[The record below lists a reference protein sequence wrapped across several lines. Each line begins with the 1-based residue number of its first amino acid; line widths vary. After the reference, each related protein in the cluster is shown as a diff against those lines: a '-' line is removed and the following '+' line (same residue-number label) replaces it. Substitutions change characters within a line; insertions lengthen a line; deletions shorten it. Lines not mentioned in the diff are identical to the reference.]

1 MDKII
6 ELFKEYE
13 LFQQIG
19 VTLLMVFIP
28 LTIAYIIGLPLGI
41 ICVITREKGIK
52 PNKVLNKILGVIINF
67 GRSIPFIILIC
78 LLVPVTRFIV
88 GTSLG
93 PKGAM
98 VPLTIACIPFVARI
112 VEQSLEEV
120 DHGVIDAAI
129 CMGATTWDICTK
141 IYLVEAIPSLIRGLS
156 ITAITLLGYTAMAG
170 AIGARG
176 LGYIAI
182 ENGYKRNNMPLMWI
196 CVVIIIILVEIIQ
209 IGLEIVAKKVNK
221 KQ

>member
-1 MDKII
+1 MDRII

-13 LFQQIG
+13 LLYETG
-19 VTLLMVFIP
+19 STLLMVIIP
-28 LTIAYIIGLPLGI
+28 LIIAYIIGIPLGF
-41 ICVITREKGIK
+41 ICVITSEKGIK
-52 PNKVLNKILGVIINF
+52 PNKAVNKILSLIINF

-78 LLVPVTRFIV
+78 LLVPFTRFIV

-98 VPLTIACIPFVARI
+98 VPLTIACIPFVARM

-120 DHGVIDAAI
+120 DKGVIEAAI
-129 CMGATTWDICTK
+129 CMGATIPQICTK
-141 IYLVEAIPSLIRGLS
+141 IYLVESLPSLIRGLS

-170 AIGARG
+170 AVGAKG

-182 ENGYKRNNMPLMWI
+182 THGYQRNNMLLMYI
-196 CVVIIIILVEIIQ
+196 CVVIIIVLVEIIQ
-209 IGLEIVAKKVNK
+209 VALELLARKINK
-221 KQ
+221 KN